1 MGLKRALVFIL
12 LLVSTFGISQI
23 PELSPL
29 SKISVL
35 TCGPGN
41 ELYSTFGHSA
51 FRVTDPAI
59 GIDVVYNYGVFD
71 FTSDN
76 FYVNFTKGKLD
87 YMLARQQFTNFIREY
102 KYDNRWVKE
111 QVLQLS
117 QDQRNTLFQ
126 FLENNYLPENRAYP
140 YDFFY
145 NNCATKIWDVL
156 ALVYGQK
163 LKFDENYLQEQFTH
177 RELIRQNMPTNSWS
191 AFGIDLALGAIID
204 DLATPKE
211 HMFLPIYVMKQFNT
225 SKLEANPLTLKEV
238 TLFQPEPLEQ
248 KGIFLVTPLF
258 WSLVFLTIVLFVTF
272 MDNRNNK
279 RTKGLDFA
287 LFFITGLAGILIF
300 YLWFMTDHTAT
311 ANNFNILWAFPL
323 NLLLAFWVGRKKAIP
338 RWIAKYILM
347 LQGMLLAV
355 VLLWIF
361 KVQIF
366 SPVIIPILLALSA
379 RYVYLYRYNRKQIPN
394 FYA

>member
-163 LKFDENYLQEQFTH
+163 LKFDENYLQERFTH

-225 SKLEANPLTLKEV
+225 SKLEANPLTLNEV
-238 TLFQPEPLEQ
+238 TLFQPEPLET
-248 KGIFLVTPLF
+248 KRRFSSNTTFLVIGVPNHG
-258 WSLVFLTIVLFVTF
+258 IVHHIY
-272 MDNRNNK
+272 
-279 RTKGLDFA
+279 G
-287 LFFITGLAGILIF
+287 
-300 YLWFMTDHTAT
+300 
-311 ANNFNILWAFPL
+311 
-323 NLLLAFWVGRKKAIP
+323 
-338 RWIAKYILM
+338 
-347 LQGMLLAV
+347 Q
-355 VLLWIF
+355 
-361 KVQIF
+361 QE
-366 SPVIIPILLALSA
+366 
-379 RYVYLYRYNRKQIPN
+379 Q
-394 FYA
+394 